1 MDLLP
6 SPVASRAHDFFI
18 AAAIM
23 AWLAIHLPRATTN
36 GAVYCFESAAC
47 FAGHT
52 ILPFAPFY

>member
-6 SPVASRAHDFFI
+6 SPVASRAHDFLI

-47 FAGHT
+47 FAGHMT
-52 ILPFAPFY
+52 FL